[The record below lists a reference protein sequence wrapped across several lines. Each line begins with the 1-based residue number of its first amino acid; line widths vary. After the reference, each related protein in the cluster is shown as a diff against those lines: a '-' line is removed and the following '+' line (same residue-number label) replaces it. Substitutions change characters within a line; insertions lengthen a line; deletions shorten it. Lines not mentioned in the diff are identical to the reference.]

1 MMKRTRTISVT
12 SGKGGV
18 GKTTMVCNIAQALA
32 NQGRRVLILDGD
44 LGMANVDIMFGHRSS
59 CTIEHVLKERCTME
73 EIIQPLAPSI
83 SLIPGG
89 SGIYGLSRLSYFEKQ
104 RLLDQVNAL
113 ENTFDD
119 LIIDTA
125 PGIDE
130 NVLYLSSAAQEIL
143 VVVSPDPTSL
153 TDAYALIKVLN
164 QRYRESRF
172 SILPNLVKD
181 EQEAKFVFQKLS
193 DVAAKFLCVSLDF
206 RGFVPM
212 DLNLRHANK
221 KGQLILKSQP
231 AAPSAQAIR
240 TLAQNLCEN
249 QRVTELKG
257 GMQFFWQHLSGV
269 A

>member
-1 MMKRTRTISVT
+1 MTKRTRTISVT

-18 GKTTMVCNIAQALA
+18 GKTTLVCNLA
-32 NQGRRVLILDGD
+32 VELAKQGRKILILDGD
-44 LGMANVDIMFGHRSS
+44 LGMSNVDIMFGKRSAL
-59 CTIEHVLKERCTME
+59 TIEHVLKDKCALD
-73 EIIQPLAPSI
+73 EILQPLTSEI

-89 SGIYGLSRLSYFEKQ
+89 SGVYGLSRLSFFDKQ

-113 ENTFDD
+113 ENTYDD

-130 NVLYLSSAAQEIL
+130 NVLYLTSAAQEIL
-143 VVVSPDPTSL
+143 VVVSPDPASL

-172 SILPNLVKD
+172 SIVANLVRD
-181 EQEAKFVFQKLS
+181 EQEAKFVFAKLS
-193 DVAAKFLCVSLDF
+193 DVASKFLCVSLDF

-212 DLNLRHANK
+212 DLNLRQANK
-221 KGQLILKSQP
+221 RTQLIVNSQP
-231 AAPSAQAIR
+231 ASPSATAIR
-240 TLAQNLCEN
+240 ELAQNLCEN

>member
-18 GKTTMVCNIAQALA
+18 GKTTMVCNLALELA

-44 LGMANVDIMFGHRSS
+44 LGMANVDIMFGQRSNF
-59 CTIEHVLKERCTME
+59 TLEHVLKERCSME
-73 EIIQPLAPSI
+73 EIIQPLSPNI

-89 SGIYGLSRLSYFEKQ
+89 SGVYGLSRLSYFEKQ
-104 RLLDQVNAL
+104 RLLDQVNSL
-113 ENTFDD
+113 ENTYDD

-143 VVVSPDPTSL
+143 VVVSPDPSSL

-172 SILPNLVKD
+172 SILANMVKD

-193 DVAAKFLCVSLDF
+193 DVAARFLCVSLDF
-206 RGFVPM
+206 RGFIPM
-212 DLNLRHANK
+212 DLNLRQSNK
-221 KGQLILKSQP
+221 RGQLIVKAQP
-231 AAPSAQAIR
+231 FAPSAQAIR